1 MSKAFTKETDAE
13 DDDLPDGA
21 EALPTGF
28 KNYITAAGRDRLME
42 ELRWLQRDER
52 PKVVETV
59 AWAAGN
65 GDRSENGDY
74 IYNKQ
79 RLRQI
84 DRRAGWLSRRLEK
97 ATVVRPEQQNGGGR
111 VRFGSTVTYID
122 EDDKTHRVRI
132 VGCDEADLQRGEISI
147 VSPVARALMGKA
159 AGDGVEVETPEG
171 VRYLDIEE
179 VG

>member
-1 MSKAFTKETDAE
+1 MSADIRT
-13 DDDLPDGA
+13 L
-21 EALPTGF
+21 
-28 KNYITAAGRDRLME
+28 ITPEGLARFQD
-42 ELRWLQRDER
+42 ELRQLREER
-52 PKVVETV
+52 HEVCAIVS
-59 AWAAGN
+59 WAAGN

-97 ATVVRPEQQNGGGR
+97 ATVVRPEDQRDNGR

-122 EDDKTHRVRI
+122 EDDRTHRVRI
-132 VGCDEADLQRGEISI
+132 VGCDEADMQRGEISI
-147 VSPVARALMGKA
+147 VAPVARALMGRS

-171 VRYLDIEE
+171 VAYLDIEE
-179 VG
+179 VV

>member
-1 MSKAFTKETDAE
+1 MAQDIRSLITPEGLARFQDELKRLKE
-13 DDDLPDGA
+13 
-21 EALPTGF
+21 
-28 KNYITAAGRDRLME
+28 
-42 ELRWLQRDER
+42 ER
-52 PKVVETV
+52 HEVCAIVS
-59 AWAAGN
+59 WAAGN

-84 DRRAGWLSRRLEK
+84 DRRSGWLSRRLEK
-97 ATVVRPEQQNGGGR
+97 ATVVRPEEQNGGGR

-122 EDDKTHRVRI
+122 EDDKTYRVRI

-147 VSPVARALMGKA
+147 VSPVARALMGKT

-171 VRYLDIEE
+171 LRYLDIEE